1 MLLNQH
7 LYSNSFTTRKF
18 TDIFPTVEE
27 FLSEYESSGLPTTI
41 TDDSATILYYL
52 LYSKYGNSHIASS
65 DEYRFKTRV
74 FSIIWQY
81 GPTWEK
87 EVEIQK
93 AIRETPLEDVI
104 AGAKII
110 YNQSYNPSTAPSTSS
125 LEELTTINTQNTT
138 NYKKS
143 AMEGYSIILSLL
155 ADDVSERFLYRFKD
169 LFRVVAYGAGLLYES
184 ED

>member
-18 TDIFPTVEE
+18 TDIFPSVED
-27 FLSEYESSGLPTTI
+27 FLTEYDSSGLPTTI
-41 TDDSATILYYL
+41 SDESANILYYL

-93 AIRETPLEDVI
+93 AIRETPLEDVVS
-104 AGAKII
+104 GAKII
-110 YNQSYNPSTAPSTSS
+110 YNQSYNPSTLPSTST
-125 LEELTTINTQNTT
+125 LEELTTINAQNVT
-138 NYKKS
+138 NYKKT
-143 AMEGYSIILSLL
+143 AMEAYSIILSLL
-155 ADDVSERFLYRFKD
+155 SEDVTEKFLYRFRD
-169 LFRVVAYGAGLLYES
+169 LFRVVAYGSELLYES